1 MARRP
6 SLPPLAPMLATAGG
20 PPPAGRDW
28 VLEPKYDGVRALA
41 LADARG
47 AALVS
52 RNGNDKTAQ
61 FPDVAAALARV
72 AARAGRMLVL
82 DGEIVA
88 LEVGQPAR
96 FQQLQGRIHGRHR
109 GGAPAAGFVAF
120 DLLHDGDESLLALP
134 WTERRARLEK
144 LLARPPAG
152 VLLAETLRGSL
163 ETATARA
170 RRSGWEGLIAKR
182 ADAPYDPGRRSPAW
196 RKIKVE
202 HQQEFVVG
210 GWTAPRNSRQHIG
223 SLLVGYYDGG
233 RFVYAGHVGTGFD
246 VATLEAVHARL
257 VKLERAT
264 PPFERAPKV
273 NMPARWTEPA
283 LVVEVRFN
291 EWTADGKLRQPVF
304 LGMRDD
310 KRARDVVREPGP
322 SGAMPAAPAV
332 AEPAAEAPAPRTGLV
347 RQRRRTAA
355 ATLVRPVAS
364 HGDLVAALDEIE
376 DGGGSGT
383 LHVGDVPLAVSNLGK
398 VFFPVTGT
406 TKGDLLRYYARIAPH
421 LLPAIADRPLV
432 LKRFPNGVRGS
443 AFYQQRAQGAI
454 PPGVRVEPVEGSDGA
469 EPRFIGGDLPTL
481 LHLVQLGAISV
492 DPWHARVGSLDC
504 ADYSIIDLDPGPKAP
519 FRRVVEVAHAAIEE
533 LDRLGLRWVIKTS
546 GASGLHLFVPLAP
559 GTPDEAARLLAEL
572 VATRVADR
580 HPKIAT
586 IVRAVARR
594 PLGTVY
600 VDFLQNI
607 RGKTVASVYA
617 VRARPTPTVS
627 TPLLVDELVPD
638 LDPREF
644 TVDTVLARMHETG
657 DLWARAMRR
666 PNSLEALGALP
677 HAR

>member
-1 MARRP
+1 
-6 SLPPLAPMLATAGG
+6 MLATSGG
-20 PPPAGRDW
+20 PPPAGREW
-28 VLEPKYDGVRALA
+28 VLEPKYDGIRALS
-41 LADARG
+41 LADPRG
-47 AALVS
+47 AVLVS

-72 AARAGRMLVL
+72 AARAGRLLVL

-88 LEVGQPAR
+88 LTDGNPGR
-96 FQQLQGRIHGRHR
+96 FQQLQGRIHGEHR
-109 GGAPAAGFVAF
+109 NGAPAAGFVAF
-120 DLLHDGDESLLALP
+120 DLLHDGDDSLLSLP
-134 WTERRARLEK
+134 WSERRARLEQ

-163 ETATARA
+163 ASATERA

-182 ADAPYDPGRRSPAW
+182 ADSAYDPGRRSPAW

-210 GWTAPRNSRQHIG
+210 GWTAPRNTRQHLG
-223 SLLVGYYDGG
+223 SLLVGYYEGD
-233 RFVYAGHVGTGFD
+233 RFIYAGHVGTGFD
-246 VATLEAVHARL
+246 VATLGDVHARL
-257 VKLERAT
+257 VRLERKT
-264 PPFERAPKV
+264 PPFETAPRV
-273 NMPARWTEPA
+273 NTPARWTEPRM
-283 LVVEVRFN
+283 VVEVRFN
-291 EWTADGKLRQPVF
+291 EWTDEGKLRQPVF
-304 LGMRDD
+304 LGVRDD

-322 SGAMPAAPAV
+322 SGLPRSVTAIRERAGSAAAPA
-332 AEPAAEAPAPRTGLV
+332 AGLV

-355 ATLVRPVAS
+355 ATLVRPVAPRKN
-364 HGDLVAALDEIE
+364 LVAALDEIE
-376 DGGGSGT
+376 DAGGSGT
-383 LHVGDVPLAVSNLGK
+383 LTLGDSSLAVSNLGK

-406 TKGDLLRYYARIAPH
+406 TKGDLMRYYARIAPH

-454 PPGVRVEPVEGSDGA
+454 PAGVRVEPVEGSEGA
-469 EPRFIGGDLPTL
+469 EPRFVGGDLPTL
-481 LHLVQLGAISV
+481 LHLVQLGAVSV

-546 GASGLHLFVPLAP
+546 GARGLHLFVPLAA

-572 VATRVADR
+572 VATRVAER

-586 IVRAVARR
+586 VVRAVARR
-594 PLGTVY
+594 PVGTVY
-600 VDFLQNI
+600 VDYLQNI

-627 TPLLVDELVPD
+627 TPLMPEELTPD

-666 PNSLEALGALP
+666 PNSLDGLGALP
-677 HAR
+677 HA